1 VIAPEFSRSFALNT
15 IGTTARSVTISAESG
30 ERSALATRF
39 DLVAIDRLEAQ
50 ASLVNA
56 GDAILCTGVLSA
68 DVTQACVATADPVRA
83 KVNTDFAIRFVA
95 HLASAAAADEI
106 EIDIDDCDM
115 IEHDGQAIDL
125 GEAVA
130 QTLLLALD
138 PFPRT
143 RGAAKTLKAAG
154 VIGEDELGNSAFA
167 GLKGLLGKP

>member
-1 VIAPEFSRSFALNT
+1 MITSEFSRFFALNT

-68 DVTQACVATADPVRA
+68 NVTQTCVATADPVRA

-95 HLASAAAADEI
+95 HLASAAADEI

-138 PFPRT
+138 PFPRA
-143 RGAAKTLKAAG
+143 RGAEKTLKAAG